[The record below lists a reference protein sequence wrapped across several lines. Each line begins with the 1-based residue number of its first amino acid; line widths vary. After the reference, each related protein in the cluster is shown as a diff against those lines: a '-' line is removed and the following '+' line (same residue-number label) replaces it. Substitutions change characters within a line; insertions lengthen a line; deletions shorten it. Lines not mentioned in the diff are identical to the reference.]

1 MVAKKQY
8 HLVIFGGQGSGK
20 GTQARILEK
29 KLGVVYIGLG
39 DLLRELADENHPTAK
54 KVRQTLAV
62 GDLMPDEFMNQ
73 MVALKLGNIPPIVG
87 FILDGYPR
95 TVAQAAG
102 LHQTLAGLTRL
113 IPKPIF
119 INLEAPKS
127 ELLKR
132 LHKRR
137 ELENRE
143 DETDEAIAR
152 RLSIY
157 EERTKPVLDS
167 VGAWANILHVNGH
180 QPIAKV
186 TDEILEKL
194 ENHEAR
200 T

>member
-1 MVAKKQY
+1 MTTKKQY

-73 MVALKLGNIPPIVG
+73 MVALKLGNIPPNVG

-95 TVAQAAG
+95 TIAQAGG

-113 IPKPIF
+113 IPQPVF
-119 INLEAPKS
+119 INLEVPKS

-137 ELENRE
+137 HLEQRE
-143 DETDEAIAR
+143 DETDAAIAR

-167 VGAWANILHVNGH
+167 VGAWAKILHINGH
-180 QPIAKV
+180 QPISKV
-186 TDEILEKL
+186 TEEILEKL
-194 ENHEAR
+194 EDHEA
-200 T
+200 